1 MSGKHL
7 AAGLHKSRAG
17 DRNGRTSDGA
27 HQALARTFLRRS
39 VKMLERLSSAAS
51 PETLQAALCSAT
63 DVGGVASLLSDVAP
77 LGLDLSSVDPFAE
90 AMARGV
96 AVKQEL
102 LGRAGGGLTS
112 SQVARALG
120 ITRQAVDKRRRRRS
134 LLAVPA
140 GSGEY
145 LYPACQ
151 FTGQGVAPSLER
163 VIRAFPVESPW
174 TQLSMLIEPA
184 PALGGRTILEALQA
198 GDVSKALDVVAGFG
212 EQGA

>member
-1 MSGKHL
+1 MNGRHR
-7 AAGLHKSRAG
+7 AAG
-17 DRNGRTSDGA
+17 TDGA
-27 HQALARTFLRRS
+27 RQALAKTFLRRS

-51 PETLQAALCSAT
+51 PEALQAALCSAT
-63 DVGGVASLLSDVAP
+63 DVGGVASLLSDMAT

-96 AVKQEL
+96 AVKQAV

-112 SQVARALG
+112 SQVARALS
-120 ITRQAVDKRRRRRS
+120 ITRQAVDKRRRRRA
-134 LLAVPA
+134 LLAVPS

-151 FTGQGVAPSLER
+151 FTGQGVVPRLER
-163 VIRAFPVESPW
+163 VLRAFPIESPW
-174 TQLSMLIEPA
+174 TQLSVLIEPA
-184 PALGGRTILEALQA
+184 PALGGRTVLEALQA
-198 GDVSKALDVVAGFG
+198 GDVSQALDVVASFG

>member
-1 MSGKHL
+1 MSGRHR
-7 AAGLHKSRAG
+7 AAG
-17 DRNGRTSDGA
+17 TDGA
-27 HQALARTFLRRS
+27 RQALAKTFLRRS

-51 PETLQAALCSAT
+51 PEALQAALCSAT

-77 LGLDLSSVDPFAE
+77 LGLDLSSVDPLAE

-120 ITRQAVDKRRRRRS
+120 ITRQAVDKRRRRRA

-151 FTGQGVAPSLER
+151 FTGQGVVPRLDR
-163 VIRAFPVESPW
+163 ILRAFPIESPW
-174 TQLSMLIEPA
+174 TQLSVLIEPA
-184 PALGGRTILEALQA
+184 PSLGAATVPEALQA
-198 GDVSKALDVVAGFG
+198 GDVSKALGVV
-212 EQGA
+212 EGA

>member
-1 MSGKHL
+1 
-7 AAGLHKSRAG
+7 
-17 DRNGRTSDGA
+17 
-27 HQALARTFLRRS
+27 
-39 VKMLERLSSAAS
+39 MLERLSSAALLDA
-51 PETLQAALCSAT
+51 LQAALSSAT

-96 AVKQEL
+96 AVKREVL
-102 LGRAGGGLTS
+102 ERAGGGLTS

-120 ITRQAVDKRRRRRS
+120 ITG
-134 LLAVPA
+134 AVPA

-151 FTGQGVAPSLER
+151 FTGQGVVPRLER
-163 VIRAFPVESPW
+163 VLRAFPIESPW
-174 TQLSMLIEPA
+174 TQLSVLIEPA
-184 PALGGRTILEALQA
+184 PALGGRTVLEALQA